1 MLTGKVTHQLTSLS
15 PVYIVMME
23 LRCLSDV
30 TGGLNTG
37 VIDIYDRVFWGV
49 RGAAFG

>member
-37 VIDIYDRVFWGV
+37 VMIEFFWGGV
-49 RGAAFG
+49 RGGAVG